1 MAAFSNF
8 FILLKLVFWGV
19 ARLISPSLYP
29 NQNLDEPEYVKRAMA
44 EHDAPQCIVG
54 DYYGGAEEEDY

>member
-1 MAAFSNF
+1 MY
-8 FILLKLVFWGV
+8 WGV

-29 NQNLDEPEYVKRAMA
+29 NQSLDEPEYGKRPVA
-44 EHDAPQCIVG
+44 DQPQCIVG